1 MKILPSMQ
9 TNMVLS
15 EAEALELLA
24 STDELSKHAQVYM
37 ADAKAYKADLDELCR
52 MTARFF
58 VDKSG
63 LKDRQT

>member
-1 MKILPSMQ
+1 
-9 TNMVLS
+9 
-15 EAEALELLA
+15 
-24 STDELSKHAQVYM
+24 M